1 MLLTDGH
8 GGDFIRTG
16 QRLRG
21 AGVLIDI
28 IGIAGDPSAVA
39 EEDLKKVASVVNG
52 ASRYRF
58 IKNRAELLQH
68 FKTIANDLRQVK

>member
-1 MLLTDGH
+1 LLLTDGH